1 MFPFRGMPEWAQ
13 WLGSLLP
20 LTHFLLLVRGIM
32 LKGNTL
38 IDLWPQIWPIL
49 VFMLVVIGIGL
60 RFYKRTLD

>member
-1 MFPFRGMPEWAQ
+1 MNLPRRLVAE

-20 LTHFLLLVRGIM
+20 LTHFLVLVRGIM
-32 LKGNTL
+32 LKGNT
-38 IDLWPQIWPIL
+38 IVDLWPQVWPIL